1 MNKQIVVH
9 PYNGILFSC
18 KKEWSFDTY
27 YNMDE
32 SWKLYTK
39 WKKPNM
45 KGDVVDD
52 SIYLKYP
59 EHINP

>member
-9 PYNGILFSC
+9 PYNGILFRC
-18 KKEWSFDTY
+18 KKKNEVLI

-39 WKKPNM
+39 WRKPNM
-45 KGDVVDD
+45 KGDIVDD